1 VFFVFQEMGMTDL
14 PFHLRGNYA
23 PVSEER
29 TVIDLAVAGAIPPE
43 LRGVYMRNG
52 PNPRSGTSPHWFVGD
67 GMLHGVRLDNGR
79 AQWYRNRYVRSRTF
93 TEGAQ
98 FVDGNGTVDHS
109 AGVNNTNVIQHA
121 GRVYALVESS
131 FPVEVTRALDTVG
144 VCDFGGRLTTSFT
157 AHPKPCPRTG
167 ELLCFGYRFLPPF
180 LTYHVLDA
188 TGAMV
193 RSEEIEVPGPTMMHD
208 FAITPRHAVF
218 MDLPVVFDL
227 ELALQDRFPY
237 RWSDDYGA
245 RLGVMPRGGGNADV
259 RWLPIAPCYVF
270 HPLNAYE
277 DGDTIVMDV
286 ARYPELWR
294 GGPEG
299 ISTATLWRWTI
310 DLAAFRV
317 GERQLDD
324 RSIEF
329 PRADDRRSG
338 LPHRYGYAAAA
349 VFESDDDRARSCAL
363 VKYDLR
369 GGAATAHEFGPGRT
383 PSEGVFVPA
392 SARAAEDEGWV
403 MQYVYDAAR
412 DATDFVLLDAS
423 DVRRPPVAVVHL
435 PCRVPYGF
443 HGNWI
448 AD

>member
-1 VFFVFQEMGMTDL
+1 MTDREL
-14 PFHLRGNYA
+14 PFHLRGNFA
-23 PVSEER
+23 PVTEER
-29 TVIDLAVAGAIPPE
+29 TVVDLTVTGAIPPE

-52 PNPRSGTSPHWFVGD
+52 PNPRSGWSAHWFVGD
-67 GMLHGVRLDNGR
+67 GMLHGVRLEDGR
-79 AQWYRNRYVRSRTF
+79 AQWYRNRYVRTRTF

-98 FVDGNGTVDHS
+98 FVDSNGTIDHS
-109 AGVNNTNVIQHA
+109 AGVNNTNVVQHA
-121 GRVYALVESS
+121 GRVLALVESS
-131 FPVEVTRALDTVG
+131 FPVEVTRALETVG

-167 ELLCFGYRFLPPF
+167 ELHFFGYRFLPPF

-188 TGAMV
+188 GGALV
-193 RSEEIEVPGPTMMHD
+193 KSEEIAVPGPTMIHD
-208 FAITPRHAVF
+208 FAITDRHVVF

-259 RWLPIAPCYVF
+259 RWFPIAPCYVF
-270 HPLNAYE
+270 HPLNAYA
-277 DGDTIVMDV
+277 DGERVVMDV

-294 GGPEG
+294 NGAEG

-310 DLAAFRV
+310 DLAAGRV
-317 GERQLDD
+317 DERQLDD
-324 RSIEF
+324 RPVEF
-329 PRADDRRSG
+329 PRADDRVSG
-338 LPHRYGYAAAA
+338 QPHRYGYAAAN
-349 VFESDDDRARSCAL
+349 VFESDDDRTRSCAV

-369 GGAATAHEFGPGRT
+369 TGAAAAHEFGPGRT

-392 SARAAEDEGWV
+392 SARAGEDEGWV

-412 DATDFVLLDAS
+412 DASDLVLLDAS
-423 DVRRPPVAVVHL
+423 DIRRPPVATVKL
-435 PCRVPYGF
+435 PCRIPYGF

>member
-1 VFFVFQEMGMTDL
+1 MMTERRESDL

-23 PVSEER
+23 PVTEER
-29 TVIDLAVAGAIPPE
+29 TAVDLDVTGAIPPA

-52 PNPRSGTSPHWFVGD
+52 PNPHSGYSSHWFVGD
-67 GMLHGVRLDNGR
+67 GMLHGVRLENGR

-93 TEGAQ
+93 TDGVQ
-98 FVDGNGTVDHS
+98 FVDANGTVDHS
-109 AGVNNTNVIQHA
+109 AGVNNTNVVQHA
-121 GRVYALVESS
+121 GKVLALVESS
-131 FPVEVTRALDTVG
+131 FPVEMTRALDTVG
-144 VCDFGGRLTTSFT
+144 LCDFGGQLTTSFT

-167 ELLCFGYRFLPPF
+167 ELHFFGYRFLPPW

-188 TGAMV
+188 RGALV
-193 RSEEIEVPGPTMMHD
+193 KSEEITVPGPTMIHD
-208 FAITPRHAVF
+208 FAITDRHVVF

-227 ELALQDRFPY
+227 ELAMQDRFPY

-245 RLGVMPRGGGNADV
+245 RLGVMPRGGVNADV
-259 RWLPIAPCYVF
+259 RWFDIAPCYVF

-294 GGPEG
+294 DSPEKLA
-299 ISTATLWRWTI
+299 TAMLWRWTI
-310 DLAAFRV
+310 DRAAGRV
-317 GERQLDD
+317 NERQLDD
-324 RSIEF
+324 RPVEF
-329 PRADDRRSG
+329 PRLDDRLTG
-338 LPHRYGYAAAA
+338 LKNRYGYAAAS
-349 VFESDDDRARSCAL
+349 VFEGYDDRTQSCAL
-363 VKYDLR
+363 AKYDLQT
-369 GGAATAHEFGPGRT
+369 GAVTTHEFGLGRT

-392 SARAAEDEGWV
+392 SPTAGEDEGWV

-412 DATDFVLLDAS
+412 DATDLVLLDAS
-423 DVRRPPVAVVHL
+423 DVRKPPVAVVHL
-435 PCRVPYGF
+435 PYRVPYGF

>member
-1 VFFVFQEMGMTDL
+1 MHDEL
-14 PFHLRGNYA
+14 PFHLRGNFA
-23 PVSEER
+23 PVTEER
-29 TVIDLAVAGAIPPE
+29 TVVDLTVEGAIPPE

-52 PNPRSGTSPHWFVGD
+52 PNPPSGYSPHWFVGD
-67 GMLHGVRLDNGR
+67 GMLHGVRLENGR

-98 FVDGNGTVDHS
+98 FVDRDGNVDHS
-109 AGVNNTNVIQHA
+109 AGVNNTNIIQHA

-131 FPVEVTRALDTVG
+131 FPVEVTRELDTVG

-157 AHPKPCPRTG
+157 AHPKPCPLTG
-167 ELLCFGYRFLPPF
+167 ELLFFGYRFLPPW

-188 TGAMV
+188 SGALV
-193 RSEEIEVPGPTMMHD
+193 KSEVIEVPGPTMIHD
-208 FAITPRHAVF
+208 FAITARHAIF

-227 ELALQDRFPY
+227 ELAMQDRFPY

-259 RWLPIAPCYVF
+259 RWFPIQPCYVF

-277 DGDTIVMDV
+277 EGDTIVMDV

-294 GGPEG
+294 GGAEG
-299 ISTATLWRWTI
+299 ISTSTLWRWTI
-310 DLAAFRV
+310 DLAAGRV
-317 GERQLDD
+317 TERQLDD
-324 RSIEF
+324 RPVEF
-329 PRADDRRSG
+329 PRLDDRLNG
-338 LPHRYGYAAAA
+338 LPNRYGYAAAG
-349 VFESDDDRARSCAL
+349 VFEGDDDRGKSCAL

-369 GGAATAHEFGPGRT
+369 TGAATTHEFGPGRT

-392 SARAAEDEGWV
+392 AARAGEDEGWV
-403 MQYVYDAAR
+403 MQYVYDAGR
-412 DATDFVLLDAS
+412 DATDFVVLDAS
-423 DVRRPPVAVVHL
+423 DVRKPPVAVVHL

-448 AD
+448 ADQP